1 MFIVDN
7 FYLIVDGTNLMYIL
21 GNDEIARIFFRVALL
36 CRSVICCRV
45 SPKQKS
51 QVVLLT
57 KSMGPWICL
66 SIGDGANDVPMI
78 MEANIG
84 RYSWLIFRYWNTR
97 EGRYTGCA

>member
-1 MFIVDN
+1 MVVSEN
-7 FYLIVDGTNLMYIL
+7 YYLIVDGTNLINIL
-21 GNDEIARIFFRVALL
+21 SNDDIGKVFFRVALL

-51 QVVLLT
+51 QVVQLC

-84 RYSWLIFRYWNTR
+84 KIFLK
-97 EGRYTGCA
+97 